1 MECATPA
8 FGSPA
13 QMTGGPMRRV
23 ELAATALLALGLMA
37 FDADDARQALDGQW
51 RGPGLVLTI
60 DTQASEAIVVD
71 AAAPVQQGRFEIRKV
86 AGRTVLFTV
95 GDKRFVGSLAKDELL
110 LTIGNDPFTQTL
122 KRVK

>member
-1 MECATPA
+1 MQRVKLVAAALLA
-8 FGSPA
+8 FGS
-13 QMTGGPMRRV
+13 
-23 ELAATALLALGLMA
+23 MA
-37 FDADDARQALDGQW
+37 FDADDAKQALDGQW
-51 RGPGLVLTI
+51 RGAGLVLTI
-60 DTQASEAIVVD
+60 DTQSNEAVVVD

-95 GDKRFVGSLAKDELL
+95 GDKRFVGLLAKDQLH